1 MYDDS
6 FRSRYSSAPV
16 AISTTNGFGTT
27 AQHIHKEIEMLYIVS
42 GSSRITI
49 SDKVITAH
57 TGDFIF
63 VNPMEVHSITVN
75 KGGGAYT
82 HHCIC
87 FDACLIADK
96 ALGKDLLDG
105 KINLQNLFPAGHFLT
120 ESLIKHFITLFYAV
134 KTNSKTL
141 VFDTCICISQ
151 IFTELIKE
159 NKLLKN
165 SLPEKKLTFTKK
177 VIDFIELHYHEDIS
191 SKSVAE
197 SLFYT
202 QSYFCR
208 AFKVNF
214 GISFSSYLNMYRILS
229 AKEKLKD
236 KNKKIIDVSI
246 ECGFSSPTY
255 FTRCFKKSVGFSP
268 AQYQK
273 SQ

>member
-16 AISTTNGFGTT
+16 AINTTNGFGTT
-27 AQHIHKEIEMLYIVS
+27 PQHIHKEIEMLYIVS
-42 GSSRITI
+42 GSSKITV
-49 SDKVITAH
+49 SDKIITAH
-57 TGDFIF
+57 TGDLIF
-63 VNPMEVHSITVN
+63 VNPMEVHSIVVN

-87 FDACLIADK
+87 FDSEVIADK
-96 ALGKDLLDG
+96 SLAKDLLDG
-105 KINLQNLFPAGHFLT
+105 KICTQNLFPAGNHLT
-120 ESLIKHFITLFYAV
+120 ETLIKHFITLFYAV
-134 KTNSKTL
+134 KTESKTL
-141 VFDTCICISQ
+141 AFDTSVCVSQ

-165 SLPEKKLTFTKK
+165 PLPEKKLTFTKK
-177 VIDFIELHYHEDIS
+177 VLDYLTLHYHEDIS

-197 SLFYT
+197 ALFYT

-208 AFKVNF
+208 AFKANF
-214 GISFSSYLNMYRILS
+214 GIPFSYYLNMFRILS
-229 AKEKLKD
+229 AKNKLKD
-236 KNKKIIDVSI
+236 KNKKIIDVAI

-268 AQYQK
+268 AEYRK